1 MRRLKQLLLIVLSL
15 FMIAT
20 SLLYVFQEKLIF
32 LPTKLDK
39 SHQYSFSVPF
49 EEFFLEA
56 NDGAQLNALHFK
68 KPDPEG
74 VILYFHGNAGD
85 LSRWGEIALFFV
97 EQNYDVIIMDYRTY
111 GKSTGN
117 LTEENLFSDAE
128 LFYEYALNRYAEK
141 EIIVYGRSLGAAIAV
156 NVASKNEPK
165 KLILETPFY
174 NLLDVAK
181 NRFSFLPVKQL
192 LKFEFASNEY
202 IKKVKSPIVIFH
214 GTQDEVVPYP
224 SGKKLFGAIPGQ
236 QKKFYTI
243 QNGGHNDLVNFEAF
257 RNGID
262 QELNQ
267 TD

>member
-1 MRRLKQLLLIVLSL
+1 
-15 FMIAT
+15 MIAT
-20 SLLYVFQEKLIF
+20 SLLYVLQEKLIF

-39 SHQYSFSVPF
+39 RHQYSFSVPF

-56 NDGAQLNALHFK
+56 SDGAQLNALHFK
-68 KPDPEG
+68 RPDPKG
-74 VILYFHGNAGD
+74 VIVYFHGNAGD

-128 LFYEYALNRYAEK
+128 LFYKYALNRYPEK
-141 EIIVYGRSLGAAIAV
+141 EIIVYGRSLGAAIAT

-174 NLLDVAK
+174 NLHDVAK

-192 LKFEFASNEY
+192 LKFEFASNAY

-224 SGKKLFGAIPGQ
+224 SGRKLFGAISGE

-257 RNGID
+257 RKGID